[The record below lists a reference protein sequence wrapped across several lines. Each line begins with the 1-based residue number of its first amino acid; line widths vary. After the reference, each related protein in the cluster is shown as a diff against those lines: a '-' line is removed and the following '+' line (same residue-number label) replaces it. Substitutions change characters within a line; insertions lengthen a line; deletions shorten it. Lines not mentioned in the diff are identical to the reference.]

1 MIDISARELKGHNI
15 LAIERFQ
22 NSTKW
27 MIEFVVTKDN
37 VCYGKFGDEI
47 RLFLDDGSY
56 KAAICRKERKE
67 IKIRK
72 YAHVIEG
79 HIIEFKPNKRK
90 KAKKKSNRKSSI

>member
-1 MIDISARELKGHNI
+1 MRDSSARELKGHNI
-15 LAIERFQ
+15 LDIQRFQ
-22 NSTKW
+22 NNTKW

-56 KAAICRKERKE
+56 EAAICHKERKN
-67 IKIRK
+67 IKIQK

-79 HIIEFKPNKRK
+79 HIVEFKPNKHKKYRK
-90 KAKKKSNRKSSI
+90 NR